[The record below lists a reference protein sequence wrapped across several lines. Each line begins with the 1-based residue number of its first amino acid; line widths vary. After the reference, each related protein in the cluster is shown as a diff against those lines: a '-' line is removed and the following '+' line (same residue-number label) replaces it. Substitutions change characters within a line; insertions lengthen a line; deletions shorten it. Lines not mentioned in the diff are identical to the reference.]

1 MTFRPGDSPRQVTVF
16 GGSGFIGRHLVRRLA
31 AQGDIVR
38 VAVRDILSAEFLKPF
53 GDVGQI
59 VPLAADINDQVAVET
74 AVRDADCVVN
84 LVGILNETGFGPR
97 RATFE
102 SAHVA
107 GARQIAVA
115 SARAKVR
122 HLVQVSAI
130 GADPASS
137 SVYARTKAEGEAAV
151 RGAFP
156 AATIVRPSIVFGP
169 EDDFFNRFASLLPF
183 TACLPVLGAGLPRL
197 EWPGEV
203 GGLPRLDIFGGGGPR
218 FQPVYVGDVADA
230 IMALLD
236 PSSAQ
241 ADKPF
246 EVKGKVFEL
255 GGPRVYSFKE
265 LMELLMA
272 VTGRRRLLAPV
283 PLWAAS
289 ALALF
294 LGSLP
299 KPLLTRDQVR
309 LLRRDNVVGKRVL
322 KLSTLGI
329 DPVAAEI
336 ILPTYLARFRE
347 GGSFKRARTPL

>member
-1 MTFRPGDSPRQVTVF
+1 MTFRPGDSRRQVTVF

-31 AQGDIVR
+31 ARGDIVR
-38 VAVRDILSAEFLKPF
+38 VAVRDTLSAGFLKPF

-59 VPLAADINDQVAVET
+59 VPLAADINNQVAVEM
-74 AVRDADCVVN
+74 AVRDADCVIN
-84 LVGILNETGFGPR
+84 LVGILNPSGFGPR

-102 SAHVA
+102 SVHVA
-107 GARQIAVA
+107 GARQVAFA
-115 SARAKVR
+115 SARAKVK

-151 RGAFP
+151 RDAFP
-156 AATIVRPSIVFGP
+156 GAIIARPSIVFGP

-183 TACLPVLGAGLPRL
+183 TACLPVLGSGWPRL
-197 EWPGEV
+197 EWPAEG
-203 GGLPRLDIFGGGGPR
+203 GGLPSLDIYGGGGPR

-230 IMALLD
+230 IMALID
-236 PSSAQ
+236 PASVQ
-241 ADKPF
+241 TGKPL
-246 EVKGKVFEL
+246 ETEGKVFEL

-289 ALALF
+289 TAALF
-294 LGSLP
+294 LGCLP

-309 LLRRDNVVGKRVL
+309 LLRHDNVVGKKAL
-322 KLSTLGI
+322 KLSDLGVA
-329 DPVAAEI
+329 PAAAEI

-347 GGSFKRARTPL
+347 SGSFKRA

>member
-1 MTFRPGDSPRQVTVF
+1 MTFKPGDQRRQVTVF

-31 AQGDIVR
+31 ARGDIVR
-38 VAVRDILSAEFLKPF
+38 VAVRDTLSAGFLKPF

-59 VPLAADINDQVAVET
+59 VPLAADINNQVAVET

-84 LVGILNETGFGPR
+84 LVGILNPSGFGSR

-102 SAHVA
+102 SVHVA
-107 GARQIAVA
+107 GARQVAIA
-115 SARAKVR
+115 SARAKVK
-122 HLVQVSAI
+122 HLVQISAV
-130 GADPASS
+130 GADPVSS

-151 RGAFP
+151 RDAFP
-156 AATIVRPSIVFGP
+156 AASIARPSIVFGP

-183 TACLPVLGAGLPRL
+183 TACLPVLGSGRPRL
-197 EWPGEV
+197 EWPVKGD
-203 GGLPRLDIFGGGGPR
+203 GLPSLDIYGGGGPL

-230 IMALLD
+230 IIGLID
-236 PSSAQ
+236 PASVQ
-241 ADKPF
+241 TGKPL
-246 EVKGKVFEL
+246 EAEGKVFEL
-255 GGPRVYSFKE
+255 GGPRVYSFKA

-289 ALALF
+289 TVALF
-294 LGSLP
+294 LECLP

-309 LLRRDNVVGKRVL
+309 LLYHDNVVGKKAL
-322 KLSTLGI
+322 KLSDLGI
-329 DPVAAEI
+329 DPAAAEI

-347 GGSFKRARTPL
+347 GGSFKRA